1 MHDDLHAKGC
11 ASLNVRILV
20 TSNVQCM
27 AMTYLMCRQI
37 FDKLITD
44 FEWKVFAILYEGTDS
59 LFRTHRL
66 LERWDAKNHGI
77 FLYHLGTGPS
87 YR

>member
-1 MHDDLHAKGC
+1 
-11 ASLNVRILV
+11 
-20 TSNVQCM
+20 
-27 AMTYLMCRQI
+27 MCRQV
-37 FDKLITD
+37 FDKIITD

-59 LFRTHRL
+59 LFRMHRL

-87 YR
+87 YRCYIETKFAFTHVVPVSIRRSNARIFTEK

>member
-1 MHDDLHAKGC
+1 MYGDDA
-11 ASLNVRILV
+11 
-20 TSNVQCM
+20 
-27 AMTYLMCRQI
+27 YLMCRQI

-87 YR
+87 YRWNEICVHKSISKE